1 MIFVLKR
8 KGFTLIEL
16 LAVIIILA
24 IVAIVATPIILNVI
38 NDARVSAGR
47 SEAQMIYSGI
57 NNYCAASAMKNELDG
72 STDICA
78 DGVTIDDVKEM
89 VSLDD
94 AVVTKV
100 TYNGDNLVELIVES
114 NGHKFT
120 LSHDGSFIVS
130 EIGSQDEEIITG
142 KIKDIVLS
150 KFPYLETNEN
160 GCLVSNDNN
169 YSYMGGC
176 YLKGDPTDNYI
187 WYSGFLWRIMGINAD
202 GSVRMIVDEILTVM
216 SYGPYG
222 SAFDYDNS
230 NIKEWL
236 NDYFYNHLDGN
247 DILIS
252 KSWCSEVADS
262 TTSTRATCTNNLSTE
277 PAKIGLIT
285 VDEYNL
291 AGGEGSY
298 LDISQYQWTMTPI
311 EDNTL
316 LTIYYGGEVD
326 GGSDDYNYGI
336 RAIINVDS
344 NAFIIGGN
352 GTVDANWNSQN
363 GPYILNDDKRGNENG
378 KLSEKV
384 TSGEYVLFADKV
396 YRVVS
401 KDANGNIKLILDD
414 YYEEDL
420 LYGSVF
426 STDSG
431 IGQKLNTDVLE
442 WLVPS
447 SNTAD
452 RNKLVTNYTWY
463 QNIFNRGDNYKIS
476 LEEDNPTR
484 SINATVGLIRVGE
497 LLSGQSSS
505 ILTNGYLDD
514 TGSRNNKSYWTLTSY
529 DDIEFWYI
537 HNQSFANRG
546 SSVRKARPVI
556 VVNSDVEIISGNG
569 IWSNPYQ
576 I

>member
-1 MIFVLKR
+1 MSKR

-114 NGHKFT
+114 NGYKFT

-176 YLKGDPTDNYI
+176 YLKGNPTDNYI

-216 SYGPYG
+216 SYGPDG

-252 KSWCSEVADS
+252 QSWCSEVADS
-262 TTSTRATCTNNLSTE
+262 TTSARATCTNNLSTE

-291 AGGEGSY
+291 AGGKGSY
-298 LDISQYQWTMTPI
+298 LDITQYQWTMTPI
-311 EDNTL
+311 EDDSL
-316 LTIYYGGEVD
+316 LTIYYGGEVG

-384 TSGEYVLFADKV
+384 TSGEYVLFADKI

-442 WLVPS
+442 WLVLS

-463 QNIFNRGDNYKIS
+463 QNIFERGDNYKIS

-505 ILTNGYLDD
+505 ILTNGYLDAS
-514 TGSRNNKSYWTLTSY
+514 GSGNNESYWALTSY

-537 HNQSFANRG
+537 HNQSFADRG